1 MLKSNP
7 ELAQAFRD
15 TVDARYINNETIC
28 TAVSGDKVA
37 DYINSGW
44 KYGRLKRK
52 V

>member
-15 TVDARYINNETIC
+15 TVDAMNTPEARHKLVQDTCKVI
-28 TAVSGDKVA
+28 SGVQQ
-37 DYINSGW
+37 
-44 KYGRLKRK
+44 LQQKRR